1 MPMRKKTKIAYVIG
15 SLATG
20 GAERQLLELLKHLDR
35 SRFDASLVL
44 FDAKTASR
52 AEALVSQV
60 FSLDIPATDNAR
72 PSVQRAMLISSAWLR
87 MAGHFKQLRPEIV
100 HAILPMACVLAGPA
114 AKAAGVPIVIGSRRS
129 LPSQYRSDDR
139 LPAAVERFSMRFLD
153 QMLGNS
159 AAVTRTIV
167 NDDRYPGQ
175 RVDTIYNGV
184 DTVRFNRS
192 NSRHWREAMGWRPEH
207 VVFGTVANFFS
218 YKCHTDVVEAAA
230 AMRTPFPQARFVLV
244 GQDRGSMPMV
254 RARIAELKLEDV
266 ITIVPGTGT
275 PEDVFAAM
283 DVYIC
288 PSATEGFSNVLL
300 EAMASGK
307 PVIAT
312 DVGGNPELIHNRKNG
327 FIVPVKSPSSI
338 VEAAASF
345 LADAALIAS
354 AGAES
359 RALVEQNFSVTRMVE
374 RYHQL
379 YSDLLDENS
388 ERRRRS
394 FFVPFRER

>member
-1 MPMRKKTKIAYVIG
+1 MREKVKIAYVIG

-44 FDAKTASR
+44 FDAKTASQ
-52 AEALVSQV
+52 AEGLVSQV
-60 FSLDIPATDNAR
+60 FSLGIPATNNAR
-72 PSVQRAMLISSAWLR
+72 PTIQRAMLISAALLR
-87 MAGHFKQLRPEIV
+87 LLRHFNRLRPDIV
-100 HAILPMACVLAGPA
+100 HAILPTACVLAGPA
-114 AKAAGVPIVIGSRRS
+114 AKAARVPIVIGSRRS

-139 LPAAVERFSMRFLD
+139 LPAAVEKFSMRFLD

-159 AAVTRTIV
+159 TAVTRTIV
-167 NDDRYPGQ
+167 HDDGYPSQ
-175 RVDTIYNGV
+175 RAETIYNGV
-184 DTVRFNRS
+184 DTVRFKRS
-192 NSRHWREAMGWRPEH
+192 NSRHWRKTMGWRPEH
-207 VVFGTVANFFS
+207 VVFGTVANFFP
-218 YKCHTDVVEAAA
+218 YKRHIDVVEAAA
-230 AMRTPFPQARFVLV
+230 VLRMPFPQARFVLV
-244 GQDRGSMPMV
+244 GQDRGSMPKV

-275 PEDVFAAM
+275 PEDVFAAI
-283 DVYIC
+283 DVYLC

-300 EAMASGK
+300 EAMASGR

-312 DVGGNPELIHNRKNG
+312 EVGGNTELVHNRKNG
-327 FIVPVKSPSSI
+327 FIVPVESPRSI

-345 LADAALIAS
+345 LGDAALIAS

-359 RALVEQNFSVTRMVE
+359 RALVERNFSVTRMVE

-379 YSDLLDENS
+379 YSDLLNENS
-388 ERRRRS
+388 ARRQSRFLMPSKER
-394 FFVPFRER
+394 

>member
-1 MPMRKKTKIAYVIG
+1 MREKTKIAYVIG

-52 AEALVSQV
+52 AEGLVSQV
-60 FSLDIPATDNAR
+60 FSLGIPATDNAR
-72 PSVQRAMLISSAWLR
+72 PSIQRAMLISSAFLR
-87 MAGHFKQLRPEIV
+87 IARHFNQLRPEIV
-100 HAILPMACVLAGPA
+100 HAILPTACVLAGPA
-114 AKAAGVPIVIGSRRS
+114 AKAARVPIVIGSRRS

-139 LPAAVERFSMRFLD
+139 LPAAVEKFSMRFLD

-167 NDDRYPGQ
+167 NDDGYPGQ
-175 RVDTIYNGV
+175 CVDTIYNGV
-184 DTVRFNRS
+184 DTVRFKRS
-192 NSRHWREAMGWRPEH
+192 NSRHWRQSMGWRPEH
-207 VVFGTVANFFS
+207 VIFGTVANFFS
-218 YKCHTDVVEAAA
+218 YKRHIDVVEAAA
-230 AMRTPFPQARFVLV
+230 ALSAPFPQARFVLV

-266 ITIVPGTGT
+266 ITIVPGTGA
-275 PEDVFAAM
+275 PEDVFAAI

-312 DVGGNPELIHNRKNG
+312 DAGGNTELVHNGRNG
-327 FIVPVKSPSSI
+327 FIVPVESPRSI
-338 VEAAASF
+338 AEAAASF
-345 LADAALIAS
+345 LVDAALIAS
-354 AGAES
+354 AGTES

-379 YSDLLDENS
+379 YADLLDENS
-388 ERRRRS
+388 ARRRS
-394 FFVPFRER
+394 CFFMPFRGR

>member
-1 MPMRKKTKIAYVIG
+1 MREKVKIAYVIG

-52 AEALVSQV
+52 AEGLVSQV
-60 FSLDIPATDNAR
+60 FSLGIPATNNAR
-72 PSVQRAMLISSAWLR
+72 PTIQRAMLISAALLR
-87 MAGHFKQLRPEIV
+87 MLRHFNRLRPDIV
-100 HAILPMACVLAGPA
+100 HAILPTACVLAGPA
-114 AKAAGVPIVIGSRRS
+114 AKAARVPIVIGSRRS
-129 LPSQYRSDDR
+129 LPSQYRTDDR
-139 LPAAVERFSMRFLD
+139 LPAAVEKFSMRFLD
-153 QMLGNS
+153 KMLGNS
-159 AAVTRTIV
+159 TAVTRTIH
-167 NDDRYPGQ
+167 DDGYPS
-175 RVDTIYNGV
+175 RRTDTIYNGV
-184 DTVRFNRS
+184 DTVRFKLS
-192 NSRHWREAMGWRPEH
+192 NSRHWRETMGWRPEH

-218 YKCHTDVVEAAA
+218 YKRHIDVVEAAA
-230 AMRTPFPQARFVLV
+230 ALRIPFPQARFVLV
-244 GQDRGSMPMV
+244 GQDRGTMPKV

-275 PEDVFAAM
+275 PEDVFAAI
-283 DVYIC
+283 DVYLC

-300 EAMASGK
+300 EAMASGR

-312 DVGGNPELIHNRKNG
+312 EVGGNTELVHNRRNG
-327 FIVPVKSPSSI
+327 FIVPVESPSSI
-338 VEAAASF
+338 VKAAASF
-345 LADAALIAS
+345 LGDAALIAS

-379 YSDLLDENS
+379 YSDLLNENS
-388 ERRRRS
+388 ARRRS
-394 FFVPFRER
+394 RFLMPSKER